1 MRRFVPSLC
10 QSDAQKNTGGTREKR
25 HHPDRFCAMI
35 CAKSPIF
42 IKTTRIDRLQSEKSR
57 SASFDMEDA
66 LRLVRFKKS
75 SNIRKNCFETTK
87 EKPPTARSTS
97 TVCGAPNRIRTCG
110 LLIRSQTLY
119 PAELWVRLFARNRR
133 YYIKGANA
141 CQHFFSF
148 FSIFF

>member
-1 MRRFVPSLC
+1 MPSLC

-66 LRLVRFKKS
+66 LRLVRFKKL
-75 SNIRKNCFETTK
+75 SNIRKNSLLNDK
-87 EKPPTARSTS
+87 RKTAN
-97 TVCGAPNRIRTCG
+97 GAKHVNG
-110 LLIRSQTLY
+110 LWCTQQDSN
-119 PAELWVRLFARNRR
+119 LWPFD
-133 YYIKGANA
+133 
-141 CQHFFSF
+141 S
-148 FSIFF
+148 